1 MGDKSKHYEPYKFN
15 DGTVYK
21 AEIGKDG
28 VTEEVMR
35 QLRRINKSQ
44 VKKEPDTVSLDAI
57 ISGEDKHSVLIDDG
71 VDVALIIETADKY
84 AALQRA
90 VEKLLPQQQDLL
102 MKRYYNRMSFREIAK
117 EEGVFE
123 SAIRDRLNRIHAK
136 LKKYLKNF

>member
-21 AEIGKDG
+21 AEVDKDG

-57 ISGEDKHSVLIDDG
+57 ISGEEKHSVLNDKGI
-71 VDVALIIETADKY
+71 DVALIIETAEEY
-84 AALQRA
+84 AALQKA
-90 VEKLLPQQQDLL
+90 VDALLPQQKDLVI
-102 MKRYYNRMSFREIAK
+102 KRFYKRMSLREIAN

-123 SAIRDRLNRIHAK
+123 SAIRDRLKRVFAK
-136 LKKYLKNF
+136 IKKYFLI